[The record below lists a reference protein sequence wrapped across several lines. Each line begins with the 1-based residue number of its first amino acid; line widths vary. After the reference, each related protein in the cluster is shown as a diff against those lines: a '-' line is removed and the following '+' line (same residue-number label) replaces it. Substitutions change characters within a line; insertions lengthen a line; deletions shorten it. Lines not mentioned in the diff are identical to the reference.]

1 MTAAAEEQPVEHG
14 HMTIWEHLAELRSR
28 IIKVLL
34 AVLIGAVIAW
44 IIYPWVL
51 TFLLH
56 PYREIQPDAQL
67 YATSP
72 LQPFATR
79 LKVSGYL
86 GIALAM
92 PVILWQLWRFVTPGL
107 YPHEKKYAL
116 PFTISSLLLFA
127 LGAVIAY
134 FTLAPALDFLIS
146 IGGSNIQQ
154 IYTPDS
160 YLTLIVYMMLA
171 FGAGF
176 EFPVLLVAL
185 ELVGVLTPKQLLGWW
200 RYAAVVIVVVAAVI
214 TPSGD
219 PISLLALAIP
229 MYLFYLASIGIGYVF
244 AWRKR
249 RAERRTAAAAAADA

>member
-1 MTAAAEEQPVEHG
+1 MSAAEQPVEQG

-28 IIKVLL
+28 LIKVLL
-34 AVLIGAVIAW
+34 AVAIGAVVAW
-44 IIYPWVL
+44 VIYPYVL
-51 TFLLH
+51 SFLLH
-56 PYREIQPDAQL
+56 PYKQISPDAQL

-72 LQPFATR
+72 LEPFATR

-116 PFTISSLLLFA
+116 PFTISALVLFA

-134 FTLAPALDFLIS
+134 LTLSPALDFLIS
-146 IGGSNIQQ
+146 IGGTNIQQ
-154 IYTPDS
+154 IYSPDA

-185 ELVGVLTPKQLLGWW
+185 ELVGILTPRQLLGWW
-200 RYAAVVIVVVAAVI
+200 RYATVVIAVVAAVI

-219 PISLLALAIP
+219 PISMFALAIP
-229 MYLFYLASIGIGYVF
+229 MYIFYMGSIGLGYLF

-249 RAERRTAAAAAADA
+249 RAERRAAATAEA